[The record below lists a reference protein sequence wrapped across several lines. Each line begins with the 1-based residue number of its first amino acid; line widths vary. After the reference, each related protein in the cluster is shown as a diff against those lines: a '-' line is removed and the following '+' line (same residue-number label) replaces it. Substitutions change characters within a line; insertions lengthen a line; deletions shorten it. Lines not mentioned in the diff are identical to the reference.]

1 MPLTPKESETL
12 RHERQKREISNSFT
26 TELAEEAIEEGAA
39 GWIVG
44 IIETVILA
52 IIALLL
58 APEPA
63 ISKITAALLTVVSGI
78 LAIIAIV
85 AILVRSW
92 DNFKEAVRKR
102 DRDEDAEDA
111 RYRENLS
118 NLPG

>member
-12 RHERQKREISNSFT
+12 RHERQKREISNNFT
-26 TELAEEAIEEGAA
+26 TELAEEAIEEGAS

-58 APEPA
+58 APEPL
-63 ISKITAALLTVVSGI
+63 ISKATAIILSIVSGI
-78 LAIIAIV
+78 FAVAGIIV
-85 AILVRSW
+85 ILVRSW

-102 DRDEDAEDA
+102 DREEDAEDS